1 MIRYIALLTT
11 MLLLTVS
18 CLGGSDTETAQVATS
33 APTATPIP
41 TRVPFTPTPT
51 TGRPTAVTETAQVAT
66 SAPTATP
73 IPTRVPF
80 TPTPTTGRP
89 TAVTVCDWVLSY
101 VIQDGFL
108 HLTAKEAPQSY
119 NIQSLVIE
127 YTPAIRGVNHPIFNE
142 TGGFALH
149 EYSKETLDVSKIGHQ
164 VAIPKAKT
172 AYRMDLKI
180 MLVSSTADGRNCQ
193 EELHPAFTR
202 SDDYYPSPQL
212 LLPDNAL
219 PNYERYAEYL
229 DKIPQ
234 PNAQSVVL
242 ATSSGD
248 WNDNWETTAV
258 RKVDIP
264 IRIGFFGDV
273 GLEDYETIRDL
284 LEILVVIAPDL
295 DIGYANSLEGVTLP
309 IHFVECT
316 ELLNRDSKHCRID
329 GPSGSLSGRLS
340 GWKTLNGFWVRISG
354 QRFNRHTLTHEMG
367 HVLGLYHWNLENCSM
382 GYGRAQTQWWSEWD
396 LMAISSLQHSASN
409 WAQSRDSMRK
419 ALGITEDAQWIRYT
433 ENPDLLRDTPDS
445 TWVELANLLEI
456 QAMEAIGQTEPK
468 Y

>member
-1 MIRYIALLTT
+1 MAKSEPTKPPTPKPNPTEVPTT
-11 MLLLTVS
+11 APAATKA
-18 CLGGSDTETAQVATS
+18 TEVAST
-33 APTATPIP
+33 PTEAVPSATPTPTPTQIP
-41 TRVPFTPTPT
+41 PTPTPT
-51 TGRPTAVTETAQVAT
+51 TVK
-66 SAPTATP
+66 
-73 IPTRVPF
+73 
-80 TPTPTTGRP
+80 
-89 TAVTVCDWVLSY
+89 VCDWPFSY
-101 VIQDGFL
+101 KIQDGFIDL
-108 HLTAKEAPQSY
+108 AAEEAPQNH
-119 NIQSLVIE
+119 NIQNLAIE
-127 YTPAIRGVNHPIFNE
+127 FTPAIRGVNHPIFNE

-149 EYSKETLDVSKIGHQ
+149 EYSKETLDVSQIDHP

-248 WNDNWETTAV
+248 WNDNWETKAV

-264 IRIGFFGDV
+264 IRIGFFGNV
-273 GLEDYETIRDL
+273 GPEDYETIRDL

-295 DIGYANSLEGVTLP
+295 DIGYANSLEDVTLP

-316 ELLNRDSKHCRID
+316 EHLNRDGKWCRVD

-340 GWKTLNGFWVRISG
+340 WDGVGTFWVRISG

-367 HVLGLYHWNLENCSM
+367 HALGLSHWNLEECSM
-382 GYGRAQTQWWSEWD
+382 GYGHAQTQWWSEWD
-396 LMAISSLQHSASN
+396 LMAISALQHSGVN
-409 WAQSRDSMRK
+409 WSQSRDSMRA
-419 ALGITEDAQWIRYT
+419 ALGVPEDAQWVRYT
-433 ENPDLLRDTPDS
+433 ENPDLLGDTPDS
-445 TWVELANLLEI
+445 TLVELANLLEI
-456 QAMEAIGQTEPK
+456 QAMEAIAQTESK
-468 Y
+468 